1 MDDEGMV
8 HALEEIKRLIRP
20 SGCLIDIH
28 PVREAPI
35 VEVRARTR
43 ILFSETSPGYGY
55 DDDLRH
61 AEDALATALE
71 RRLFVLD
78 GSHEFEFM
86 TTASSVEEL
95 RDFFAVQSAYEE
107 DSVDDDVQKLV
118 DALYVRV
125 DDVMRGTEEDAL
137 VFHRERARVS
147 RLDPVD

>member
-1 MDDEGMV
+1 MV

-20 SGCLIDIH
+20 NGCLIDIH

-35 VEVRARTR
+35 VEVRAWTR
-43 ILFSETSPGYGY
+43 VLFSETSPGYDY

-78 GSHEFEFM
+78 RSHEFEFM

-95 RDFFAVQSAYEE
+95 RDFFAVHSAYEE
-107 DSVDDDVQKLV
+107 DPLDAAVQELV

-125 DDVMRGTEEDAL
+125 DDVMRRSREDAR
-137 VFHRERARVS
+137 VVHRERARVS
-147 RLDPVD
+147 RLDPVG